1 MKEVSTRRLKEKFFP
16 PLLDNLNSLEKRLS
30 EEDVNGEGYVTLL
43 NKGWK
48 SFWILDF
55 RKFYRFEEEAL
66 FKFKRDLERYEEDL
80 QRFKN
85 SGDEKLKEKTLKRK
99 LHMRKTLPNLIRRIE
114 NIM

>member
-1 MKEVSTRRLKEKFFP
+1 MSARSLSYFLIALLIAYPFIASRKRWRKMKEVSTRRLKEKFFP

-30 EEDVNGEGYVTLL
+30 EEDVNGEGYVTLM

-66 FKFKRDLERYEEDL
+66 FKF
-80 QRFKN
+80 
-85 SGDEKLKEKTLKRK
+85 
-99 LHMRKTLPNLIRRIE
+99 
-114 NIM
+114 